1 VDARKQPA
9 TPERPKRPPAVPAG
23 ALLLQLLAFR
33 HFLPGSNR
41 PWRSNRFNTKFFIAS
56 CLYIGNSF
64 PYISQKPAVFSTH
77 RSQAHDQ
84 TLPKTK
90 TPMFRR
96 KNAEPNCCK
105 GGRMFFPEELLYNE
119 DHVWVEEE
127 AGQATIGITEYLQDE
142 MEQILSVEMPEIG
155 SEIELGDTL
164 ATIELPQGV
173 MEIYSPLSGE
183 VLEINQ
189 DLVDSPEWLNSSPY
203 EDGWIICVKMTETE
217 ELEDLMDADDY
228 TEFVQG

>member
-1 VDARKQPA
+1 LSTAAP
-9 TPERPKRPPAVPAG
+9 
-23 ALLLQLLAFR
+23 QL
-33 HFLPGSNR
+33 
-41 PWRSNRFNTKFFIAS
+41 W
-56 CLYIGNSF
+56 SF
-64 PYISQKPAVFSTH
+64 PSRQQPPLALQPVQHKILYRLLPLHWEFFSVYFAKTGSFSTH
-77 RSQAHDQ
+77 RPQAHDS
-84 TLPKTK
+84 TLRKTK

-119 DHVWVEEE
+119 DHVWIEEE
-127 AGQATIGITEYLQDE
+127 TGHATIGITEYLQDE

-155 SEIELGDTL
+155 TEIELGDTL

-203 EDGWIICVKMTETE
+203 EDGWIIRVKMTETE